1 MLVLE
6 GSFSNP
12 IRQCT
17 SSTPRIGLGKIDP
30 KIAFFSC
37 NIGGDV
43 LTSLPKIGESTM
55 SRRCEV
61 TKKRFGKGKTY
72 NYRGIAKA
80 KGGIGLNITGS
91 AKRQHRI
98 NLTEQK
104 IWSPEQKRFIKMKL
118 SAHGLRIIDRIGV
131 DEFFRR
137 EKRKAAEQA
146 KVKAAAKSK

>member
-1 MLVLE
+1 
-6 GSFSNP
+6 
-12 IRQCT
+12 
-17 SSTPRIGLGKIDP
+17 
-30 KIAFFSC
+30 
-37 NIGGDV
+37 
-43 LTSLPKIGESTM
+43 M
-55 SRRCEV
+55 SRKCEI

-118 SAHGLRIIDRIGV
+118 STHGLRIIDKVGV
-131 DEFFRR
+131 DEVLRR
-137 EKRKAAEQA
+137 QKRKAAEKA
-146 KVKAAAKSK
+146 KAMAK